1 MPARI
6 VRVDRGMCDVVVP
19 DADGALATLR
29 RRHRPGALADPTLV
43 ACTGDWAAL
52 DPDPAQPKG
61 LSVRALLPRRTA
73 IVRSAS
79 SKRSEGQVLA
89 ANIDHAVIAV
99 SLAAELD
106 LGRLERFLSLA
117 WESGAQ
123 PLVALTKA
131 DLVPDTTYLLE
142 DAESAAP
149 GVQVVVVS
157 ATTGEGLDVLSAVL
171 TGGTA
176 VLLGQSGAGKSTL
189 TNALLGRDAQEVQAI
204 RDADGKGR
212 HTTTTRDLL
221 PLPQGGVLIDTPG
234 LRGVGLWDA
243 ESGLTQVFSEIE
255 QLAQECRFLDCSHQS
270 EPGCAVLA
278 ALEDGTLQH
287 RRLESYRK
295 LLRENAWIASRT
307 DQRLRADC
315 GASGSSGR
323 PRDGRCTS
331 EARRWWRPPPQVL
344 TTARAASGR
353 PGERSSGAAAGPLL
367 VPAPYGDRA
376 PRAPEGAD
384 DAGDHEC
391 DDHDADD
398 HAVGH
403 LGPPRFR
410 HGLHRALTFAA

>member
-1 MPARI
+1 MSLPSSSFRSTSTSTSTSSSPLIPYGWDSVLDDAFAAHAAAGLVPARI
-6 VRVDRGMCDVVVP
+6 VRVDRGLCDVVV
-19 DADGALATLR
+19 ADGAGGLTTVR
-29 RRHRPGALADPTLV
+29 ADTDPVHSPDPMRV
-43 ACTGDWAAL
+43 ACTGDWAAVDL
-52 DPDPAQPKG
+52 DPAQPKG
-61 LSVRALLPRRTA
+61 PSVRALLPRRTA
-73 IVRSAS
+73 IVRSTS

-89 ANIDHAVIAV
+89 ANVDHAVIAV

-131 DLVPDTTYLLE
+131 DLVADTTYLLE

-157 ATTGEGLDVLSAVL
+157 ATTGEGLDVLSEVL

-189 TNALLGRDAQEVQAI
+189 TNALLGREVQEVRAT

-221 PLPQGGVLIDTPG
+221 PLPDGGVLIDTPG

-243 ESGLTQVFSEIE
+243 EGGLTQVFSEIE
-255 QLAQECRFLDCSHQS
+255 QLAEGCRFQDCSHQS

-307 DQRLRADC
+307 DQRLRA
-315 GASGSSGR
+315 
-323 PRDGRCTS
+323 
-331 EARRWWRPPPQVL
+331 EMRREWKQ
-344 TTARAASGR
+344 
-353 PGERSSGAAAGPLL
+353 RSAAGREM
-367 VPAPYGDRA
+367 YERKRG
-376 PRAPEGAD
+376 G
-384 DAGDHEC
+384 GG
-391 DDHDADD
+391 
-398 HAVGH
+398 GH
-403 LGPPRFR
+403 RR
-410 HGLHRALTFAA
+410 RS